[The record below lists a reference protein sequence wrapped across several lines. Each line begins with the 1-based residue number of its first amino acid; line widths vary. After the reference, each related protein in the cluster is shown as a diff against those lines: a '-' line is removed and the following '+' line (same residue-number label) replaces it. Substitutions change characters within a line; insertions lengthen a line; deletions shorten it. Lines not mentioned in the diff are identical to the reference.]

1 MHFKNGREAKQGDH
15 VVTRSYAG
23 NIVGGVIFDL
33 NPQATMCNVTVS
45 VLKPGGTYEL
55 TCQDVSQMYHA
66 EDAFGAQEALLASVG
81 KVVTEVADKLA
92 AGLDKVAN

>member
-15 VVTRSYAG
+15 VVTRSYTG

-33 NPQATMCNVTVS
+33 NPSGSTCNVTVS

-55 TCQDVSQMYHA
+55 TCQDVNQMYHV
-66 EDAFGAQEALLASVG
+66 EDAFNAQEALLASVG
-81 KVVTEVADKLA
+81 KVVMEVSDKLA
-92 AGLDKVAN
+92 AGLDKATN